1 LRRPFARLDPLAD
14 TLSTI
19 YRDVLRMRRPV
30 ADESVMLT
38 TDGNGPAYRIFGKR
52 AIYRWGDLI
61 AWADPSANELRHA
74 RLQAFR
80 KPLNDCAQV

>member
-38 TDGNGPAYRIFGKR
+38 TDGNGPASR
-52 AIYRWGDLI
+52 
-61 AWADPSANELRHA
+61 
-74 RLQAFR
+74 R
-80 KPLNDCAQV
+80 KA